1 MPIIYIEDKK
11 MNKVYQI
18 ITSIKLAPTSKAYKK
33 AIAKSQ
39 GMLTGNPDIYQTT
52 GKFVDKKS
60 SMKGTNNMTMK
71 VSNLEFTTEMSEN
84 AWRGHRVEMPKTD
97 AQRYVSS
104 VESAAKF
111 IESFGDVE
119 IVKDEY
125 YGHYAVPAFAEGRKE
140 YSKLKGEVLA
150 SWGNSGG

>member
-1 MPIIYIEDKK
+1 MR
-11 MNKVYQI
+11 
-18 ITSIKLAPTSKAYKK
+18 
-33 AIAKSQ
+33 
-39 GMLTGNPDIYQTT
+39 
-52 GKFVDKKS
+52 
-60 SMKGTNNMTMK
+60 
-71 VSNLEFTTEMSEN
+71 VSELEFPKDMGL
-84 AWRGHRVEMPKTD
+84 GHRIQMPKTD

-111 IESFGDVE
+111 IAEFGDVE
-119 IVKDEY
+119 IVLDEY